1 MEDMNQVAH
10 AKGVISCLGYLDDDE
25 TIALEEDGEIG
36 VLVLMSRSES
46 ESANVLSES
55 LDERSERELT
65 VSLRVWM

>member
-1 MEDMNQVAH
+1 MNQVAH

-25 TIALEEDGEIG
+25 PIALEEDGEIG